1 MPATIKAIMNTLR
14 QEILQESTAGYLAK
28 QDEFRESP
36 EYYVDQAQQY
46 HNGNTNAV
54 EALHEDALAIHSL
67 MASDD
72 EKGVLRR
79 YPQLAGD
86 YAASDRGQ
94 IKGARGKRNLDHFL
108 QDGIGYEF
116 DATQLD
122 RIRSLVV
129 AGQPLTATLMREKI
143 IKLNGFDSRVNYAYH
158 DVLDHMWFF
167 DFARKHGLADKYAD
181 FLDPTGYPFGGFLFS
196 KQSELLSGIGF
207 NARLYTSQAQHRD
220 NSSIDTA
227 VMVGHLR
234 TDNDESDARVQ
245 AVADKLETDAEFSDF
260 TGFVIKGALSNI
272 LSQRRRY
279 GAVKKLQVE
288 GNGDL
293 TNTGE
298 VVPLLD
304 PRYISFVAEAV
315 ALLDKHSD
323 EYAGVQKKL
332 NLMMEGALAR
342 FVHRGQTVGKIILAE
357 ELNLDEVSPAAIEAL
372 DGRADVSTN
381 YYS

>member
-1 MPATIKAIMNTLR
+1 MNTLR

-36 EYYVDQAQQY
+36 EHYAEQAHQY
-46 HNGNTNAV
+46 HSGNTAV
-54 EALHEDALAIHSL
+54 VGAEHTEALTIHDL
-67 MASDD
+67 MASDN
-72 EKGVLRR
+72 ERGVLER
-79 YPQLAGD
+79 YPELSED

-108 QDGIGYEF
+108 ENGVGYEF
-116 DATQLD
+116 DASQLD
-122 RIRSLVV
+122 RVRSLVDPD
-129 AGQPLTATLMREKI
+129 QPLTATLMREKI

-181 FLDPTGYPFGGFLFS
+181 FFDPTGYPFDGFLFS
-196 KQSELLSGIGF
+196 KQSELMSGIGF
-207 NARLYTSQAQHRD
+207 NARLYTTQSEQRA

-227 VMVGHLR
+227 VIADHLR
-234 TDNDESDARVQ
+234 SGVGESDARTH
-245 AVADKLETDAEFSDF
+245 AAADRLEADPALADF

-272 LSQRRRY
+272 LGQRRRY
-279 GAVKKLQVE
+279 GAVKRLQTE
-288 GNGDL
+288 NGGDL

-304 PRYISFVAEAV
+304 PRYVAFTADSV
-315 ALLDKHSD
+315 DLLDKHSA
-323 EYAGVQKKL
+323 EYTGVQQKL

-342 FVHRGQTVGKIILAE
+342 FVHKEQAVGKIVLAS
-357 ELNLDEVSPAAIEAL
+357 ELDLDGVSPAAIATL
-372 DGRADVSTN
+372 SSRADVSTN
-381 YYS
+381 YYG